1 MKIARILTGGR
12 IRIRSYEA
20 SDLGFV
26 TGMWQD
32 AENGRYLSDPTH
44 GYVDEAYQKALDG
57 MRDEPCGYYLIV
69 ERMDTG
75 ERIGSACA
83 FPDDAAKTY
92 DIGYCL
98 HISQWNK
105 GYGTELVSLLLDW
118 LKEIGASA
126 VTAEVAAGNAASRAL
141 LSKLGFEI
149 ARETEFKK
157 YHMNVRY
164 KSYIYR
170 KEI

>member
-1 MKIARILTGGR
+1 MKMTGILTGGR

-20 SDLGFV
+20 TDLDFV

-32 AENGRYLSDPTH
+32 EENGLYLSDPAH

-57 MRDEPCGYYLIV
+57 MQDDPCGYYLIA
-69 ERMDTG
+69 ERLDSG
-75 ERIGSACA
+75 ERIASACA

-98 HISQWNK
+98 HISHWNK

-118 LKEIGASA
+118 LKEMGASA
-126 VTAEVAAGNAASRAL
+126 VTAEVAMENIASRAL
-141 LSKLGFEI
+141 LSKLGFSIVE
-149 ARETEFKK
+149 ETEFKK
-157 YHMNVRY
+157 HHMNVRL

-170 KEI
+170 KDL